1 MATTTDV
8 REWLRA
14 NPDQLPEGHEV
25 PGKGRIPKPL
35 QEVYDAAHPMAEA
48 GGDAGQVPSTD
59 PDYDLGVSEADFIT
73 ADEPPDDG
81 PEHAVERPPKRVRAA
96 RKEQAR
102 GLRERIWG
110 GSSSKTA
117 RPKKKHPRVS
127 LKGFA
132 EDMFLDLAWTFQGL
146 PPMEKILY
154 LQAPLAG
161 QVVEDTCKGTV
172 ADTLLQP
179 VARIDRQ
186 FKAFEA
192 LTAPVWV
199 AAIMTKGEKEPV
211 FDQAGNQVGSDYTA
225 GTKLLFGMLRHSLL
239 SMTRVTAV
247 DFEEMKQKADDLK
260 GQSGQVDAMISWLFE
275 MPEPTP
281 EQVAA
286 MAAANGQAA

>member
-8 REWLRA
+8 REWLRDHQA
-14 NPDQLPEGHEV
+14 EHGQEV
-25 PGKGRIPKPL
+25 PGKGRIPGPL
-35 QEVYDAAHPMAEA
+35 QALYDQAHGEA
-48 GGDAGQVPSTD
+48 SPVQSPSALD
-59 PDYDLGVSEADFIT
+59 SEADYDQGVTDADFIA
-73 ADEPPDDG
+73 ADEPPETA
-81 PEHAVERPPKRVRAA
+81 PAERPPRKIRAA

-102 GLRERIWG
+102 SLRERIWG
-110 GSSSKTA
+110 GGGSKTS

-161 QVVEDTCKGTV
+161 QVVEDTCKGTA
-172 ADTLLQP
+172 ADAVLQP

-199 AAIMTKGEKEPV
+199 AAIMAKGEKEPV
-211 FDQAGNQVGSDYTA
+211 YDQAGKLVGTDYTA
-225 GTKLLFGMLRHSLL
+225 GTKLLFGGLRHALL
-239 SMTRVTAV
+239 SMTRFAEV
-247 DFEEMKQKADDLK
+247 DFEELKAKAQDLK
-260 GQSGQVDAMISWLFE
+260 GQSGQVDAMIAWLFE

-281 EQVAA
+281 EQMAA
-286 MAAANGQAA
+286 AAAANGQAA